1 MNSTPLKTKFFSNK
15 KFFQHV
21 LKANA
26 ANVKKSAEL
35 IKLFGGQIEQFLD
48 HEVSYVL
55 TDIPKSD
62 WPPQGRDRML
72 QTARNCGVKLM
83 SLNDLLAW
91 CSQYISSQSS
101 SDEDDET
108 TNVRLLQKP
117 YIKFEDVSERFSPSV
132 KEFTQWPEL
141 NLHGNLPVGKSIFN
155 NNHSNLSTPNQSAN
169 QVTPQP
175 AQIAQAGPRGF
186 KRRNLFCEICN
197 QKVNERTEDH
207 IQTEQHKLKTE
218 GLDWSE
224 VQSVIESLPSLS
236 TLNMRRLTNLTPPDG
251 VEHHEFLCLHKVE
264 SVSQLFF
271 NSQSTQC
278 SPIVDRKLVK
288 T

>member
-1 MNSTPLKTKFFSNK
+1 MNSTPSKEKFFSNK
-15 KFFQHV
+15 KFYQHV
-21 LKANA
+21 LKANTA
-26 ANVKKSAEL
+26 SVKKSGEL

-55 TDIPKSD
+55 TDIPRSE

-72 QTARNCGVKLM
+72 QNAIKWGVKLM

-91 CSQYISSQSS
+91 CSQYVSSQSS
-101 SDEDDET
+101 SDEDDEG
-108 TNVRLLQKP
+108 TNVKVLQKP
-117 YIKFEDVSERFSPSV
+117 FIKFEDMYERYAPSV
-132 KEFTQWPEL
+132 REFSQWPEL

-155 NNHSNLSTPNQSAN
+155 INNSNLSTPNQSAN
-169 QVTPQP
+169 ITPQVVQV
-175 AQIAQAGPRGF
+175 AHAGPRGVR
-186 KRRNLFCEICN
+186 RRNVFCEICN

-207 IQTEQHKLKTE
+207 ITTDQHKLNTE
-218 GLDWSE
+218 SLDWSQ
-224 VQSVIESLPSLS
+224 VQTVIDSLPSLS
-236 TLNMRRLTNLTPPDG
+236 TLNMRRLTNLTPPNG